1 MSEEEIEYS
10 IYDQLVEQIKN
21 IDSADL
27 SDDVSQTPTM
37 SEVEKQKVYI
47 WIRLFLK
54 EEILDI
60 KDGDEFM
67 INYKLSGEELST
79 TFICFGKQNSFKDA
93 EDYTEIQMLTED
105 DKKVLCLMVNEEDI
119 KIGESIPFI
128 RTLFKG
134 SIHYQEQV
142 YHRDDMTFTNTRTSE
157 VMNYIDCDF

>member
-21 IDSADL
+21 IDSDDL

-54 EEILDI
+54 EEISDI

-67 INYKLSGEELST
+67 IKYKSSGEELST
-79 TFICFGKQNSFKDA
+79 TFICFGKQNSFKDS
-93 EDYTEIQMLTED
+93 EDYTEIQMLSD
-105 DKKVLCLMVNEEDI
+105 DDEKVLCLMVNEEDI

-142 YHRDDMTFTNTRTSE
+142 YHRDDLTFTNTRTLE

>member
-1 MSEEEIEYS
+1 MSEDEIEYS
-10 IYDQLVEQIKN
+10 IYDQLVEQIKS
-21 IDSADL
+21 IDTDDL

-37 SEVEKQKVYI
+37 SEVEKQMVYI
-47 WIRLFLK
+47 WIRLYLK
-54 EEILDI
+54 EEISNI
-60 KDGDEFM
+60 KDGDEFV
-67 INYKLSGEELST
+67 INYKPSGEELNT

-157 VMNYIDCDF
+157 VMKYIDCDF

>member
-10 IYDQLVEQIKN
+10 IYDQLGEQIKN
-21 IDSADL
+21 IDSDDL

>member
-21 IDSADL
+21 IDSDDL

-54 EEILDI
+54 EEISDI

-67 INYKLSGEELST
+67 IKYKSSGEELST

-93 EDYTEIQMLTED
+93 EDYTEIQMLSDD

-142 YHRDDMTFTNTRTSE
+142 YHRDDMTFTNTRTLE

>member
-1 MSEEEIEYS
+1 MSEEEVEYS

-21 IDSADL
+21 INSEDL
-27 SDDVSQTPTM
+27 PDDVSQKPTM

-54 EEILDI
+54 EEIQDI

-67 INYKLSGEELST
+67 IKYKLSGEELST
-79 TFICFGKQNSFKDA
+79 TFICFGKQNSYKDA
-93 EDYTEIQMLTED
+93 QDHTQIQMLTED

-119 KIGESIPFI
+119 KTLDNIPFI

-134 SIHYQEQV
+134 YTYYQEQV
-142 YHRDDMTFTNTRTSE
+142 YHRDDMTFTNTRTLE
-157 VMNYIDCDF
+157 IMTYIDCDF

>member
-21 IDSADL
+21 IDSDDL

-54 EEILDI
+54 EEISDI

-119 KIGESIPFI
+119 NIGESIPFI

-142 YHRDDMTFTNTRTSE
+142 YHRDDMTFTNTRTLE

>member
-21 IDSADL
+21 IDSDDL

-54 EEILDI
+54 EEISDI

-67 INYKLSGEELST
+67 IKYKSSGEELST